1 MARAGLSVEDRF
13 MTSRIVR
20 GGATGMGLEASCSC
34 PPRHMLD
41 TSSMLCDEGRR
52 AAGSLCAPS
61 VSRGSPAQRG
71 RLRSRASRSCAL
83 RRVLTSLRGEHSA
96 AELAL
101 RGRHDLRRAGLWLG
115 LGLGLC

>member
-1 MARAGLSVEDRF
+1 
-13 MTSRIVR
+13 
-20 GGATGMGLEASCSC
+20 MGLMASCSW
-34 PPRHMLD
+34 PPTHMLA
-41 TSSMLCDEGRR
+41 TSSLPSNEGRR
-52 AAGSLCAPS
+52 AAASFCAPRVSSGSL
-61 VSRGSPAQRG
+61 AQRG

-115 LGLGLC
+115 LGLGPC